1 MFRLLVLISLIL
13 SGNYFASAAAAS
25 GKDTTR
31 SEITFGHSIQFK
43 SDILGDTRELNIWV
57 PPAYK
62 EDETYR
68 VLYLLDG
75 GLKQDF
81 HHMAGLGHLGAL
93 SWTYEKLIIVGLETK
108 DRRAELTPP
117 AEVKRYRDEF
127 PTSGQAAKFRAF
139 IADEVMPFIDKN
151 YPTNGKKTLIGESL
165 AGLFVTDTFL
175 KTPEL
180 FDDYI
185 AISPSL
191 WWDDQRLGRNAA
203 ELLGTHSQQERRLYI
218 SMANEGMA
226 MQAGLDK
233 LISVLKA
240 NPPKAL
246 KWRYDDLST
255 TETHATIYHGSALTA
270 LRWLYTLPPY
280 DYGKT
285 PWYLEITDAN
295 E

>member
-1 MFRLLVLISLIL
+1 MLKIFTLACLLV
-13 SGNYFASAAAAS
+13 GSAIIAPNINAGDAT
-25 GKDTTR
+25 KR
-31 SEITFGHSIQFK
+31 SEINIGHTVHFK
-43 SDILGDTRELNIWV
+43 SDIMDDTRELNIWV

-62 EDETYR
+62 ENETYG

-81 HHMAGLGHLGAL
+81 QHIAGLGHLGAL
-93 SWTYEKLIIVGLETK
+93 SWTYEKLIIVGIETK

-139 IADEVMPFIDKN
+139 ITDEVMPFVEKN
-151 YPTNGKKTLIGESL
+151 YPVNGKKTLMGESL

-175 KTPEL
+175 KAPEM

-191 WWDDQRLGRNAA
+191 WWDDQRLGRNAPA
-203 ELLGTHSQQERRLYI
+203 LLGEHSKQDRRLFI
-218 SMANEGMA
+218 AMANEGLA

-233 LISVLKA
+233 LVAALKN
-240 NPPKAL
+240 NPPHGL
-246 KWRYDDLST
+246 TWRYDDLSE
-255 TETHATIYHGSALTA
+255 TETHATIYHDAALSA
-270 LRWLYTLPPY
+270 LRWLYALPPY
-280 DYGKT
+280 PEGKI
-285 PWYLEITDAN
+285 PWYLEVPDAK